1 MSSTVFPRKLV
12 ERTIGGKLLS
22 IETGRLAK
30 QASGSVVVRIGD
42 TMTLVAVVAAPG
54 REGLDFF
61 PLTVDYREKTYAAG
75 KFPGGFIKREG
86 RPTTKE
92 ILTSRLIDR
101 PIRPLFPEW
110 YRDEVQIQAGPISA
124 DRANDPDVPS
134 MIGASAALVLAQVP
148 FLGPIGAIRL
158 GRVDG
163 QYIAFPTAE
172 ELENSDLDLI
182 VASTAKAV
190 VMIEGF
196 GEEIPETEMGDAIMA
211 AHQLNQEV
219 IALQQELVEAVGLS
233 PQERPEVPADP
244 LRETL
249 YAHYGESLQQVKQI
263 VTKAERN
270 DATRS
275 LLGTILKEL
284 VPSEGPAPGA
294 PGAAPSEPAA
304 GETEGEGDGGETA
317 PSPVPA
323 DTPVTAARI
332 KLAFGAVEERVV
344 RELILDGK
352 RPDGRG
358 PRDLRS
364 IRCEVG
370 LLPRAHGSAL
380 FQRGETQA
388 LVTVVLGTAADEQR
402 IDGIMDEYSK
412 KFMLD
417 YNMPPFAVGEVR
429 PIRGPGRREIGH
441 GALAERSV
449 APILP
454 GPSRFPYTIRVVSD
468 ILESNGSSSMASV
481 CGATLS
487 LMDAGVPISDPVG
500 GISIGLVQD
509 EAAGRHIL
517 LTDIIGD
524 EDHFGDMDFKVAG
537 TQRGVTGIQ
546 LDLKNQGITEPI
558 IRETLEQAH
567 EARLEILR
575 TMLRSIKRPRDE
587 ISANA
592 PRLIQIQINPE
603 KIGLIIGP
611 GGKTIRRLQ
620 EETGAKIDID
630 DSGVVTLS
638 SQEAA
643 GAEAARDKIVA
654 MTEGVQLGRI
664 YEGRVTSIKEFG
676 AFVEILPGKDGLVHI
691 SELSDG
697 YVSSVSDVCRVGDP
711 MLVKAIAID
720 DQDRVKLS
728 RKAALAE
735 RGQPDE
741 LAGRTRPPGGELRG
755 PAGGPPPRRSGGS
768 DRDRDRDRDRGY
780 GGDRDRDRDRDRG
793 APRGP
798 GRP

>member
-1 MSSTVFPRKLV
+1 MSTTSIQRTHV

-22 IETGRLAK
+22 IETGQLAK
-30 QASGSVVVRIGD
+30 QASGAVVVRIGD

-61 PLTVDYREKTYAAG
+61 PLTVDYREKVYAAG

-110 YRDEVQIQAGPISA
+110 YREEVQIQAGPISA
-124 DRANDPDVPS
+124 DRSNDPDVPS
-134 MIGASAALVLAQVP
+134 MIGASAALMLAQAP
-148 FLGPIGAIRL
+148 FLGPIGAVRI

-163 QYIAFPTAE
+163 QIVVFPTAE
-172 ELENSDLDLI
+172 ELENSDLDLV
-182 VASTAKAV
+182 VASTEKAV

-196 GEEIPETEMGDAIMA
+196 GEELPNDEMGDAIME
-211 AHQLNQEV
+211 AHRINQEI
-219 IALQQELVEAVGLS
+219 IAMQRELVEAVGL
-233 PQERPEVPADP
+233 PPHERPETPADP
-244 LRETL
+244 LRQAI
-249 YAHYGESLQQVKQI
+249 YARYGERLRESKQI
-263 VTKAERN
+263 VKKADRN
-270 DATRS
+270 AATRE
-275 LLGTILKEL
+275 LLDTVIKEL
-284 VPSEGPAPGA
+284 VPAEGSAPSTGLPVEPAPIGD
-294 PGAAPSEPAA
+294 
-304 GETEGEGDGGETA
+304 ETQVEGGQTGDAA

-323 DTPVTAARI
+323 DLSAAPARI
-332 KLAFGAVEERVV
+332 KAAFTAVEERVV

-358 PRDLRS
+358 PKDLRS
-364 IRCEVG
+364 IKCEVG

-388 LVTVVLGTAADEQR
+388 LVTTVLGTTADEQR
-402 IDGIMDEYSK
+402 VDGIMDEYSK

-454 GPSRFPYTIRVVSD
+454 SSQRFPYTIRVVSD

-509 EAAGRHIL
+509 DESGRFVL

-546 LDLKNQGITEPI
+546 LDLKNQGITEQI

-575 TMLRSIKRPRDE
+575 TMLRSIKRPRE
-587 ISANA
+587 QISANA

-603 KIGLIIGP
+603 KIGLVIGP

-638 SQEAA
+638 SSEAA

-654 MTEGVQLGRI
+654 MTEGVQIGRI

-697 YVSSVSDVCRVGDP
+697 YVSSVADVCRVGDP
-711 MLVKAIAID
+711 MLVKAIAVD

-735 RGQPDE
+735 RGEPDE
-741 LAGRTRPPGGELRG
+741 LASRPRPAGAEARGPGPGG
-755 PAGGPPPRRSGGS
+755 GGPPRRSGGE
-768 DRDRDRDRDRGY
+768 RDRGGDRDRGY
-780 GGDRDRDRDRDRG
+780 GDRG
-793 APRGP
+793 GSRGP
-798 GRP
+798 SRP

>member
-1 MSSTVFPRKLV
+1 MSSTALARKIV
-12 ERTIGGKLLS
+12 ERTIGEKVISL
-22 IETGRLAK
+22 ETGLLAK
-30 QASGSVVVRIGD
+30 QASGAVVVRIGD
-42 TMTLVAVVAAPG
+42 TMSLVATMAAPG

-92 ILTSRLIDR
+92 ILTARLIDR

-110 YRDEVQIQAGPISA
+110 YREEVQIQAGPISA
-124 DRANDPDVPS
+124 DRQNDPDVPS
-134 MIGASAALVLAQVP
+134 IIGASASLLLTRAP
-148 FLGPIGAIRL
+148 FQGPIGAVRL
-158 GRVDG
+158 ARVEG
-163 QYIAFPTAE
+163 KLIAFPTVE
-172 ELENSDLDLI
+172 ELEQSDLDLV
-182 VASTAKAV
+182 VASTTKAI

-196 GEEIPETEMGDAIMA
+196 GEELPEPEMADAIMR
-211 AHQLNQEV
+211 AHHLNQEV
-219 IALQQELVEAVGLS
+219 IQLQFDLLEAVGLS
-233 PQERPEVPADP
+233 IPEHVETPADP
-244 LRETL
+244 LRQVL
-249 YAHYGESLQQVKQI
+249 YDRYADRLREIKQI
-263 VTKAERN
+263 VLKQERN
-270 DATRS
+270 SATKD
-275 LLGTILKEL
+275 LLDQVIKDLIPVDGTPLA
-284 VPSEGPAPGA
+284 VPTGHVGESGEAPV
-294 PGAAPSEPAA
+294 E
-304 GETEGEGDGGETA
+304 
-317 PSPVPA
+317 V
-323 DTPVTAARI
+323 PVTPGRI
-332 KLAFGAVEERVV
+332 KAAFAAIEERVV
-344 RELILDGK
+344 RELILEGK

-388 LVTVVLGTAADEQR
+388 LVTTVLGTTADEQR
-402 IDGIMDEYSK
+402 VDGIMDEYSK

-417 YNMPPFAVGEVR
+417 YNMPPFAVGEIR

-454 GPSRFPYTIRVVSD
+454 SPATFPYTIRVISD

-509 EAAGRHIL
+509 EASGRHIL

-546 LDLKNQGITEPI
+546 LDLKNKGITEEI

-575 TMLRSIKRPRDE
+575 AMLRAIKRPREE

-620 EETGAKIDID
+620 EETGAKIDIE

-638 SQEAA
+638 SLEAA

-654 MTEGVQLGRI
+654 MTEGVQIGRI

-697 YVSSVSDVCRVGDP
+697 YVSSVADICRVGDP
-711 MLVKAIAID
+711 MLVKAIAVD

-735 RGQPDE
+735 RGVPDE
-741 LAGRTRPPGGELRG
+741 FASRTRPPGG
-755 PAGGPPPRRSGGS
+755 PS
-768 DRDRDRDRDRGY
+768 DRPP
-780 GGDRDRDRDRDRG
+780 GG
-793 APRGP
+793 GP
-798 GRP
+798 GRPAAPAFTSAGRRWTRPGLRGWRPRPRP

>member
-1 MSSTVFPRKLV
+1 MSSNVTSRALV
-12 ERTIGGKLLS
+12 ERTVGGKLLS
-22 IETGRLAK
+22 IETGHLAK

-42 TMTLVAVVAAPG
+42 TMTLVALVAAPG

-61 PLTVDYREKTYAAG
+61 PLSVDYREKTYSAG

-101 PIRPLFPEW
+101 PIRPLFPDW

-124 DRANDPDVPS
+124 DRVNDADVPS
-134 MIGASAALVLAQVP
+134 MIGASAALLLARVP
-148 FLGPIGAIRL
+148 FLGPVGSIRL
-158 GRVDG
+158 GRIEG
-163 QYIAFPTAE
+163 KLIAFPTAL

-182 VASTAKAV
+182 VSSTEKAV

-196 GEEIPETEMGDAIMA
+196 GEELPEDEMAEAIME
-211 AHQLNQEV
+211 AHRLNQEL
-219 IALQQELVEAVGLS
+219 IALQKELIAAVGL
-233 PQERPEVPADP
+233 PPHEHPPVTIDP
-244 LRETL
+244 LRQTIYER
-249 YAHYGESLQQVKQI
+249 YAGQLRDTKQI
-263 VTKAERN
+263 VMKAERN
-270 DATRS
+270 AATKA
-275 LLGTILKEL
+275 LLNTIIKDL
-284 VPSEGPAPGA
+284 VP
-294 PGAAPSEPAA
+294 AAPAA
-304 GETEGEGDGGETA
+304 TPVASQADETPVADAA

-323 DTPVTAARI
+323 EVEVTAARI
-332 KLAFGAVEERVV
+332 KAAFAAVEERVV

-358 PRDLRS
+358 PKDLRS
-364 IRCEVG
+364 IKCEVG

-388 LVTVVLGTAADEQR
+388 LVTTVLGTGADEQR
-402 IDGIMDEYSK
+402 VDGIMDEYSK

-417 YNMPPFAVGEVR
+417 YNMPSFAVGEVR

-449 APILP
+449 ASILP

-546 LDLKNQGITEPI
+546 LDLKNHGITEVI
-558 IRETLEQAH
+558 IRETLDQAR

-575 TMLRSIKRPRDE
+575 AMLRSIKRPREE

-603 KIGLIIGP
+603 KIGMVIGP

-630 DSGVVTLS
+630 DTGVVTLS
-638 SQEAA
+638 SLEAA
-643 GAEAARDKIVA
+643 GAESARDKIVA
-654 MTEGVQLGRI
+654 MTEGVQVGRI

-697 YVSSVSDVCRVGDP
+697 YVSSVTEVCRVGDP
-711 MLVKAIAID
+711 MLVKAIAVD

-735 RGQPDE
+735 RGQVDE
-741 LAGRTRPPGGELRG
+741 LAGRTRPPSPPGGGGDRG
-755 PAGGPPPRRSGGS
+755 GPGGGPPPRRPSGPGGGG
-768 DRDRDRDRDRGY
+768 DRDRGGY
-780 GGDRDRDRDRDRG
+780 GGDRG
-793 APRGP
+793 GPR
-798 GRP
+798 RP

>member
-1 MSSTVFPRKLV
+1 MSSTSSIRRPVTV
-12 ERTIGGKLLS
+12 EKTIGGKLITL
-22 IETGRLAK
+22 ETGRLAK
-30 QASGSVVVRIGD
+30 QASGAVVVRLGE
-42 TMTLVAVVAAPG
+42 TMSLVATVAAPG

-61 PLTVDYREKTYAAG
+61 PLTVDYREKVYAAG

-92 ILTSRLIDR
+92 ILTSRIIDR
-101 PIRPLFPEW
+101 PIRPLFPEN

-124 DRANDPDVPS
+124 DRLNDPDVPS
-134 MIGASAALVLAQVP
+134 MIGASASLMLARVP
-148 FLGPIGAIRL
+148 FLGPIGAVRL
-158 GRVDG
+158 ARVEG
-163 QYIAFPTAE
+163 QLIAFPTVQEQAD
-172 ELENSDLDLI
+172 SDLDLV
-182 VASTAKAV
+182 VASTERAV

-196 GEEIPETEMGDAIMA
+196 GDELPESEMADAIMT
-211 AHQLNQEV
+211 AHRLNQEV
-219 IALQQELVEAVGLS
+219 IALQLELLQAAGLERYVPPPAEPDTVRQMLYDRYGQELRGIKQIHLKADRNNATKELLKKALAELS
-233 PQERPEVPADP
+233 PEENPGEITPA
-244 LRETL
+244 
-249 YAHYGESLQQVKQI
+249 QVK
-263 VTKAERN
+263 
-270 DATRS
+270 
-275 LLGTILKEL
+275 
-284 VPSEGPAPGA
+284 
-294 PGAAPSEPAA
+294 AAFY
-304 GETEGEGDGGETA
+304 
-317 PSPVPA
+317 
-323 DTPVTAARI
+323 R
-332 KLAFGAVEERVV
+332 LEERIV
-344 RELILDGK
+344 RELILEGK

-358 PRDLRS
+358 PRDLRP
-364 IRCEVG
+364 IHCEVG
-370 LLPRAHGSAL
+370 LLPRAHGSAI

-388 LVTVVLGTAADEQR
+388 LVTTVLGTAADEQR
-402 IDGIMDEYSK
+402 VDGIMDEFSK

-454 GPSRFPYTIRVVSD
+454 GPSRFPYTIRVISD

-509 EAAGRHIL
+509 DASGRHIL

-575 TMLRSIKRPRDE
+575 AMLRSIKRPREE
-587 ISANA
+587 ISVNA
-592 PRLIQIQINPE
+592 PRLIQIQINPD
-603 KIGLIIGP
+603 KIGLVIGP

-620 EETGAKIDID
+620 EETGAKIDIE
-630 DSGVVTLS
+630 DSGIVTLS
-638 SQEAA
+638 SADAA
-643 GAEAARDKIVA
+643 GAEAARDKIQA
-654 MTEGVQLGRI
+654 MTEGVQVGRI
-664 YEGRVTSIKEFG
+664 YEGRVTSIKDFG

-691 SELSDG
+691 SELSEG
-697 YVSSVSDVCRVGDP
+697 YVSSVTDICRVGDA
-711 MLVKAIAID
+711 MLVKAIAVD

-735 RGQPDE
+735 RGEVDE
-741 LAGRTRPPGGELRG
+741 YAKAHPASERPPGGGDR
-755 PAGGPPPRRSGGS
+755 GGPPRRGPGGG
-768 DRDRDRDRDRGY
+768 GY
-780 GGDRDRDRDRDRG
+780 GGDRGPRGPRDRD
-793 APRGP
+793 
-798 GRP
+798 

>member
-1 MSSTVFPRKLV
+1 MSSISFATRKPVTV
-12 ERTIGGKLLS
+12 ERAIGGRVISL
-22 IETGRLAK
+22 EAGRLAK
-30 QASGSVVVRIGD
+30 QASGAVVVRVGD
-42 TMTLVAVVAAPG
+42 TMSLVATVAAPG

-61 PLTVDYREKTYAAG
+61 PLTVDYREKVYAAG

-86 RPTTKE
+86 RPSTKE

-101 PIRPLFPEW
+101 PIRPLFHES
-110 YRDEVQIQAGPISA
+110 YRDEIQIQAGPISA
-124 DRANDPDVPS
+124 DRKHDPDIPS
-134 MIGASAALVLAQVP
+134 MIGASASLMLARVP
-148 FLGPIGAIRL
+148 FLGPIGAMKL
-158 GRVDG
+158 GRIDG
-163 QYIAFPTAE
+163 QFVPLPTAE
-172 ELENSDLDLI
+172 EMEASDLDLV
-182 VASTAKAV
+182 VASTARAV

-196 GEEIPETEMGDAIMA
+196 GQELPEPEMHDAILH
-211 AHQLNQEV
+211 AHHLNQEV
-219 IALQQELVEAVGLS
+219 IALQHDLIAALGL
-233 PQERPEVPADP
+233 PPFETPPAPVDP
-244 LRETL
+244 LREAL
-249 YAHYGESLQQVKQI
+249 YERFGQKLRELKQI
-263 VTKAERN
+263 HGKAERN
-270 DATRS
+270 NAV
-275 LLGTILKEL
+275 KEL
-284 VPSEGPAPGA
+284 LARITAEFCPEGHTG
-294 PGAAPSEPAA
+294 EP
-304 GETEGEGDGGETA
+304 
-317 PSPVPA
+317 
-323 DTPVTAARI
+323 TPVQVKSALT
-332 KLAFGAVEERVV
+332 GVEERVV
-344 RELILDGK
+344 RELILDGE

-358 PRDLRS
+358 PKDLRPIS
-364 IRCEVG
+364 CEVG

-388 LVTVVLGTAADEQR
+388 LVTTVLGTSADEQR

-417 YNMPPFAVGEVR
+417 YNMPPFAVGEIR

-454 GPSRFPYTIRVVSD
+454 NPSQFPYTIRVISD

-509 EAAGRHIL
+509 EASGRHIL

-546 LDLKNQGITEPI
+546 LDLKNQGISEAI
-558 IRETLEQAH
+558 IRETLDQAH

-575 TMLRSIKRPRDE
+575 TMLRSIKRPREE

-592 PRLIQIQINPE
+592 PRLIQIQINPD

-620 EETGAKIDID
+620 DESGAKIDIE
-630 DSGVVTLS
+630 DSGIVTIS
-638 SQEAA
+638 SLDAA
-643 GAEAARDKIVA
+643 GAEAARDKIQA
-654 MTEGVQLGRI
+654 MTEGVQVGRI
-664 YEGRVTSIKEFG
+664 YEGRVTSIKDFG

-697 YVSSVSDVCRVGDP
+697 YVSSVTDICRVGDP

-735 RGQPDE
+735 LGQPDE
-741 LAGRTRPPGGELRG
+741 YAKAHPASERPAGDRG
-755 PAGGPPPRRSGGS
+755 PGGPPR
-768 DRDRDRDRDRGY
+768 RDRDRDRDRGP
-780 GGDRDRDRDRDRG
+780 GGGRGGRDRD
-793 APRGP
+793 
-798 GRP
+798 

>member
-1 MSSTVFPRKLV
+1 MSITSFATRKPVTV
-12 ERTIGGKLLS
+12 ECTIGDKRLT

-30 QASGSVVVRIGD
+30 QASGAVVVRVGD
-42 TMTLVAVVAAPG
+42 TMTLVATVGAPG

-61 PLTVDYREKTYAAG
+61 PLTVDYREKVYAAG

-101 PIRPLFPEW
+101 PIRPLFHES
-110 YRDEVQIQAGPISA
+110 YRDEIQIQAGPISA
-124 DRANDPDVPS
+124 DRKNDADILS
-134 MIGASAALVLAQVP
+134 LIGASASLVLARVP
-148 FLGPIGAIRL
+148 FLGPIGGMRL
-158 GRVDG
+158 ARVDG
-163 QYIAFPTAE
+163 KLIPLPTVDELAE
-172 ELENSDLDLI
+172 SDLDLV
-182 VASTAKAV
+182 VASTSKAI

-196 GEEIPETEMGDAIMA
+196 AEELPEPEMLEAIMT
-211 AHQLNQEV
+211 AHRLNQDL
-219 IALQQELVEAVGLS
+219 IALQHELVAALGL
-233 PQERPEVPADP
+233 PPFETPATPEHPLRKDLYERFGRELREIKQIQGKTERNTATKELLKRITTEYCPADRP
-244 LRETL
+244 SEVDP
-249 YAHYGESLQQVKQI
+249 AQVK
-263 VTKAERN
+263 
-270 DATRS
+270 
-275 LLGTILKEL
+275 
-284 VPSEGPAPGA
+284 
-294 PGAAPSEPAA
+294 AAFS
-304 GETEGEGDGGETA
+304 GM
-317 PSPVPA
+317 
-323 DTPVTAARI
+323 
-332 KLAFGAVEERVV
+332 EERVV

-352 RPDGRG
+352 RADGRG
-358 PRDLRS
+358 PRDLRP
-364 IRCEVG
+364 IYCEVG
-370 LLPRAHGSAL
+370 VLPRAHGSAI

-388 LVTVVLGTAADEQR
+388 LVTTVLGTGADEQR
-402 IDGIMDEYSK
+402 VDGIMDEYTK

-417 YNMPPFAVGEVR
+417 YNMPSFAVGEVR

-454 GPSRFPYTIRVVSD
+454 GSKLFPYTIRVVSD

-509 EAAGRHIL
+509 EASNRHVL

-546 LDLKNQGITEPI
+546 LDLKNQGITEEI
-558 IRETLEQAH
+558 IRETLAQAH

-575 TMLRSIKRPRDE
+575 AMLRSIKRPREE
-587 ISANA
+587 ISTNA

-620 EETGAKIDID
+620 EETGAKIDIED
-630 DSGVVTLS
+630 TGIVTLAS
-638 SQEAA
+638 STAE
-643 GAEAARDKIVA
+643 GAEAARDKIQA
-654 MTEGVQLGRI
+654 MTEGVQVGRI
-664 YEGRVTSIKEFG
+664 YEGRVSSIKDFG

-691 SELSDG
+691 SEMSEG
-697 YVSSVSDVCRVGDP
+697 YVSSVADICRVGDM
-711 MLVKAIAID
+711 MLVKAISVD

-735 RGQPDE
+735 RGEVDE
-741 LAGRTRPPGGELRG
+741 YAKAHPASDR
-755 PAGGPPPRRSGGS
+755 PAGGGDRGPGGPPR
-768 DRDRDRDRDRGY
+768 RGY
-780 GGDRDRDRDRDRG
+780 GGDRGGGGFGGDRGPRGPRDRD
-793 APRGP
+793 
-798 GRP
+798 

>member
-1 MSSTVFPRKLV
+1 MSSMSTAPRRAVSV
-12 ERTIGGKLLS
+12 ERNIGGKLVS

-30 QASGSVVVRIGD
+30 QAGGAVVVRLGE
-42 TMTLVAVVAAPG
+42 TMTLVATVAGPG

-61 PLTVDYREKTYAAG
+61 PLTVDYREKVYSAG

-101 PIRPLFPEW
+101 PIRPLFPGS

-124 DRANDPDVPS
+124 DRQNDADVLS
-134 MIGASAALVLAQVP
+134 IFGASASLLLAHVP
-148 FLGPIGAIRL
+148 FRGPIGAIRL
-158 GRVDG
+158 GRIEG
-163 QYIAFPTAE
+163 QFVALPTSDE
-172 ELENSDLDLI
+172 MKKSDLDLI
-182 VASTAKAV
+182 VASTAQKI

-196 GEEIPETEMGDAIMA
+196 GQEIPEPEMLDAIMT
-211 AHQLNQEV
+211 AHRMNQEV
-219 IALQQELVEAVGLS
+219 IALQHELLEAAGLPPYEAPQAADDPLLATLYERYSQEL
-233 PQERPEVPADP
+233 R
-244 LRETL
+244 
-249 YAHYGESLQQVKQI
+249 QVKQI
-263 VTKAERN
+263 FLKAERN
-270 DATRS
+270 AAT
-275 LLGTILKEL
+275 KEL
-284 VPSEGPAPGA
+284 VKKAQSELCPAETPG
-294 PGAAPSEPAA
+294 ELTPAVVKA
-304 GETEGEGDGGETA
+304 TFHH
-317 PSPVPA
+317 
-323 DTPVTAARI
+323 
-332 KLAFGAVEERVV
+332 LEEKVV

-358 PRDLRS
+358 PRDLRP
-364 IRCEVG
+364 IQCEVG
-370 LLPRAHGSAL
+370 YLPRAHGSAI

-388 LVTVVLGTAADEQR
+388 LVTTVLGTGADEQR
-402 IDGIMDEYSK
+402 VDGIMDEFSK

-417 YNMPPFAVGEVR
+417 YNMPSYAVGEVR

-454 GPSRFPYTIRVVSD
+454 PSSEFPYTIRIVSD

-500 GISIGLVQD
+500 GISIGLVED
-509 EAAGRHIL
+509 EASGRHTL

-546 LDLKNQGITEPI
+546 LDLKNLGITEQI
-558 IRETLEQAH
+558 VRETLDQAR
-567 EARLEILR
+567 EARIEILR
-575 TMLRSIKRPRDE
+575 AMLRAIKRPREE
-587 ISANA
+587 ISTNA

-620 EETGAKIDID
+620 EETGAKIDIE
-630 DSGVVTLS
+630 DSGIVTLAS
-638 SQEAA
+638 SDAS
-643 GAEAARDKIVA
+643 GAEAARDKIQA
-654 MTEGVQLGRI
+654 MTEGVQVGRI
-664 YEGRVTSIKEFG
+664 YEGRVSSIKDFG

-691 SELSDG
+691 SEMSEG
-697 YVSSVSDVCRVGDP
+697 YVSSVADICRVGDT
-711 MLVKAIAID
+711 MLVKAIAVD

-735 RGQPDE
+735 RGEVDTYAQSHPSSE
-741 LAGRTRPPGGELRG
+741 RPSGGGDRGDRGDRG
-755 PAGGPPPRRSGGS
+755 PGGPPRRGPGPGGGGGGYGGGGGGGYGGGGDRGPRSP
-768 DRDRDRDRDRGY
+768 RDRD
-780 GGDRDRDRDRDRG
+780 
-793 APRGP
+793 
-798 GRP
+798 

>member
-1 MSSTVFPRKLV
+1 MSSNPIPRKRV

-22 IETGRLAK
+22 IETGHLAK
-30 QASGSVVVRIGD
+30 QASGAVVVRMGD
-42 TMTLVAVVAAPG
+42 TMTLVAVVAEPG

-101 PIRPLFPEW
+101 PLRPLFPEW
-110 YRDEVQIQAGPISA
+110 FREEVQIQAGPISA
-124 DRANDPDVPS
+124 DRQNDPDVPS
-134 MIGASAALVLAQVP
+134 MIGASAALVLARVP
-148 FLGPIGAIRL
+148 FQGPIGAIRL
-158 GRVDG
+158 ARVDG
-163 QYIAFPTAE
+163 QLIPFPTVE
-172 ELENSDLDLI
+172 ESEDSDLDLI
-182 VASTAKAV
+182 VASTEKAV

-196 GEEIPETEMGDAIMA
+196 GQELPEPEMGDAIME
-211 AHQLNQEV
+211 AHRLNQEI
-219 IALQQELVEAVGLS
+219 IALQKELAEAVGL
-233 PQERPEVPADP
+233 EPAHAAQQPVDL
-244 LRETL
+244 LRQTI
-249 YAHYGESLQQVKQI
+249 YDRYGEAFREVKQI
-263 VTKAERN
+263 AMKAERN
-270 DATRS
+270 NATKA
-275 LLGTILKEL
+275 LLETVLKEL
-284 VPSEGPAPGA
+284 VPGAEAVASAPAP
-294 PGAAPSEPAA
+294 AALAEPKESSSA
-304 GETEGEGDGGETA
+304 DPA
-317 PSPVPA
+317 PSPAPA
-323 DTPVTAARI
+323 GEPVTAARV
-332 KLAFGAVEERVV
+332 KAAFGAVEERIV
-344 RELILDGK
+344 RELILEGK

-358 PRDLRS
+358 PKDLRV
-364 IRCEVG
+364 IKCEVA
-370 LLPRAHGSAL
+370 LLPRAHGSAI

-388 LVTVVLGTAADEQR
+388 LVTTVLGTGADEQR
-402 IDGIMDEYSK
+402 VDGIMDEYSK

-449 APILP
+449 APVLP
-454 GPSRFPYTIRVVSD
+454 GPARFPYTIRVVSD

-509 EAAGRHIL
+509 EATGRHIL
-517 LTDIIGD
+517 LTDIVGD

-546 LDLKNQGITEPI
+546 LDLKNQGITENI

-575 TMLRSIKRPRDE
+575 AMLRSIKRPRDE

-603 KIGLIIGP
+603 KIGMVIGP

-638 SQEAA
+638 SQDAA
-643 GAEAARDKIVA
+643 SAEAARDKIVA
-654 MTEGVQLGRI
+654 MTEGVQIGRI

-697 YVSSVSDVCRVGDP
+697 YVSSVTDVCRVGDP
-711 MLVKAIAID
+711 MLVKAIAVD

-735 RGQPDE
+735 LGQVDE
-741 LAGRTRPPGGELRG
+741 LATRPRPASAGAEPRG
-755 PAGGPPPRRSGGS
+755 SGPPPRRGGPGE
-768 DRDRDRDRDRGY
+768 RERERPPYGVERERERDRDRGY
-780 GGDRDRDRDRDRG
+780 GGERDRDRG
-793 APRGP
+793 GR